1 MTTPSTILV
10 TGATGMLGSHI
21 VDKLAAR
28 GAQVIAVDIGDPR
41 PGYAWTSDDE
51 RVRFVRA
58 DITDRR
64 VIDSLVDEADV
75 VVHVAG
81 ILAKAAG
88 DPPTPLL
95 QVNIVGTHQIMERA
109 AASAKKVVFA
119 SSGAI
124 YGPNRPAVDGAP
136 APSFDESDSS
146 TELGLY
152 AVSKKVNEMHAEA
165 FAREHGLPWVA
176 IRCSL
181 MFGARWKMG
190 LTTRWLGSFW
200 DQLEAGRTPTCDADP
215 NGGHD
220 WLNVE
225 DAAECFVRAATQ
237 DVSDVAINAATGRAT
252 RLEDAL
258 RGFLRAY
265 GAAETIEWTG
275 PAQPIGV
282 FSSARYYASERAGE
296 LLGFRPDPDVSAGM
310 TSFVNWRRS
319 LTPLEGRA

>member
-1 MTTPSTILV
+1 MTTPSKILV

-28 GAQVIAVDIGDPR
+28 GAHVTAVDVGGREPGFTWTAGD
-41 PGYAWTSDDE
+41 D
-51 RVRFVRA
+51 RVRFERA
-58 DITDRR
+58 DITDRS
-64 VIDSLVDEADV
+64 VMDDLVDDADV

-88 DPPTPLL
+88 DPPEPLL
-95 QVNIVGTHQIMERA
+95 RVNIVGTHQIMEQA
-109 AASAKKVVFA
+109 AKTHTKVVFA

-124 YGPNRPAVDGAP
+124 YGPNRPAVGGRP
-136 APSFDESDSS
+136 AASFDEADSS

-165 FAREHGLPWVA
+165 FARELELPWVA

-200 DQLEAGRTPTCDADP
+200 DQLEAGESPTCDADP
-215 NGGHD
+215 DGGHD
-220 WLNVE
+220 WLHVE
-225 DAAECFVRAATQ
+225 DAAECFARAATQ
-237 DVSDVAINAATGRAT
+237 DVANVTINAATGQAT

-258 RGFLRAY
+258 RAFLGAY
-265 GAAETIEWTG
+265 GADDKIEWTG
-275 PAQPIGV
+275 QKQPTGQ
-282 FSSARYYASERAGE
+282 FSSARYYSSVRSGD
-296 LLGFRPDPDVSAGM
+296 LLGFRPDTDISVGM
-310 TSFVNWRRS
+310 TSFVNWRRA
-319 LTPLEGRA
+319 LNKEGA